1 MTEQEKDI
9 LQQILMENESI
20 HKFLMKEEEK
30 IPDTNQLIAHVVE
43 LVSLNGGL
51 KSQAEKMQN
60 SLKDKVTQDV
70 EKIFQAYSSF
80 SENLAESLKLAGGTG
95 VFNRFYCPMVNKTW
109 VSQGTKI
116 RNPYAPEMRD
126 CGDLVHLTWKFA
138 WIKKLKLAVKSVSL
152 LESRALP
159 IVDKIYFTT
168 NGVLRLENPVSQV

>member
-1 MTEQEKDI
+1 MFLFWRLEKMKKFLILIISILTFFSSCKKPNPAVTEQEKDI

-60 SLKDKVTQDV
+60 SLKDKETQDV
-70 EKIFQAYSSF
+70 EKFFQAYSSF

-116 RNPYAPEMRD
+116 QNPYAPEMRD
-126 CGDLVHLTWKFA
+126 CGDLVH
-138 WIKKLKLAVKSVSL
+138 
-152 LESRALP
+152 
-159 IVDKIYFTT
+159 
-168 NGVLRLENPVSQV
+168 